1 MRLRKNM
8 KRTAAAALA
17 LSMAVSTAAVPASA
31 GYTID
36 MSDASKIT
44 GDVEIKQE
52 ADGSGTKITISVGGV
67 NKTDQ
72 FQNNDKDDK
81 ITITGDNTVTK
92 SATTTTAAADAA
104 KDDTKAPE
112 TTVTEN
118 KDGTV
123 INYTGELDAQPD
135 QEVSRPDS
143 QNDQNDPEADQKNQ
157 GDQADQN
164 DPEADQKNQGDQAD
178 QNDPEADQKNQN
190 DQKADQNDP
199 EADQKNQNDQK
210 VDQNDPEADQSGQN
224 NQNEDSED
232 ADAGI
237 MTYEAPAPTTLTS
250 AVATA
255 FRNVIKIINN
265 VAGAENALNITLDN
279 AKIESDSDAAMKIS
293 GKGDVNIELN
303 GSNVLTSGKH
313 HAGLEKND
321 KDSKGRLTIRDD
333 LKNDGTAK
341 TDEEKKAEEDAVA
354 AEKTGDAVKDVGS
367 LTATGGSRGGAGIG
381 GGAEDYYDSKDT
393 SSIVIDGGKI
403 TATGGED
410 AAGIGGGGHCRAS
423 GGKVNKDDPDDRSQ
437 TITINGGNIEATGIG
452 GGAFYNNW
460 GGDGAV
466 TINGGHIK
474 SKAQYGAGIGGGWGG
489 CFGGKGDV
497 LITGGVIEAE
507 GLGGAGIGGGGSD
520 YRSNVGFHHGYQGG
534 VAKVKIRGENT
545 VIKKAEGT
553 LGAGIGGGGASNDEN
568 YDYHYNGGSAEIE
581 ITDGATVQ
589 EAVGGN
595 GGAGIGSGA
604 GDGYQ
609 YHEVDPY
616 KTYAHVTIKNATV
629 EVAKSKSPSKG
640 KVYGAGIGGGGTRG
654 KYWNGENVI
663 RIINSVIGRFQLD
676 ENGNYL
682 LEEGTGAL
690 GTNKSEGIGRGSN
703 ESGEL
708 STNYGKNDV
717 IIDNSWVPDGNKM
730 KQEFHHDWHD
740 TETLPTCTEDGEK
753 GSVCSLCGMKKTEK
767 IPALG
772 HAWGAWTVTTPAT
785 CTTAGEKKHTCT
797 VCSHVETQEIPAT
810 GHQQTHIEGKK
821 EPTCTEPGYTGDEV
835 CDACGTVV
843 KKGTVIPATG
853 HHWVDKGD
861 GTHTCPDCGATEA
874 LPVNTNSALELRVV
888 DAEGMDQPFTVS
900 QNGTLR
906 TYTGAYD
913 TATLTGDLDTLR
925 YLQDHGAQTI
935 QFVTNGQTSSFVIND
950 LLAQGSGSEVFYLTH
965 RGAEEPTLLLVEADH
980 SELVKD

>member
-31 GYTID
+31 GYSID
-36 MSDASKIT
+36 MSDAKIT

-67 NKTDQ
+67 DKTDQ
-72 FQNNDKDDK
+72 FQNKDKDDK

-92 SATTTTAAADAA
+92 SAATTTAAADAA

-123 INYTGELDAQPD
+123 ISYTGELDAQPD

-157 GDQADQN
+157 GDQ
-164 DPEADQKNQGDQAD
+164 GD

-190 DQKADQNDP
+190 DQK
-199 EADQKNQNDQK
+199 NQS
-210 VDQNDPEADQSGQN
+210 DPEADQSGQK
-224 NQNEDSED
+224 NQNKDSED

-237 MTYEAPAPTTLTS
+237 MTYEAPAPTTLTNPVE
-250 AVATA
+250 AAI
-255 FRNVIKIINN
+255 RNVIKIINK

-293 GKGDVNIELN
+293 GEGDVNIELN
-303 GSNVLTSGKH
+303 RSNVLTSGGH
-313 HAGLEKND
+313 HAGLEKSD
-321 KDSKGRLTIRDD
+321 DDSKGRLTIRDD

-341 TDEEKKAEEDAVA
+341 TGEEKKAEEDAVA
-354 AEKTGDAVKDVGS
+354 AGETGDAVKDVGS
-367 LTATGGSRGGAGIG
+367 LTATGGSYEGDGGAGIG
-381 GGAEDYYDSKDT
+381 GGTAGWFDTKDT

-403 TATGGED
+403 TATGGEG
-410 AAGIGGGGHCRAS
+410 AAGIGGGYFGN
-423 GGKVNKDDPDDRSQ
+423 GGKVNKKDPDDRSQ
-437 TITINGGNIEATGIG
+437 TITINGGNIKATGIG
-452 GGAFYNNW
+452 GGAFSNNW
-460 GGDGAV
+460 GRTGAV
-466 TINGGHIK
+466 TINGGHIQ

-489 CFGGKGDV
+489 CYGGKGDV

-568 YDYHYNGGSAEIE
+568 YGYYYNGGSAEIE
-581 ITDGATVQ
+581 ITDGATVK

-604 GDGYQ
+604 GDGYRSP
-609 YHEVDPY
+609 EVDSY
-616 KTYAHVTIKNATV
+616 KLYAHVTIKNATV
-629 EVAKSKSPSKG
+629 ESAKSKSPSKG
-640 KVYGAGIGGGGTRG
+640 KVYGAGIGSGGTKG
-654 KYWNGENVI
+654 PYWNGENVI

-676 ENGNYL
+676 EKGNRKKDENGNYL
-682 LEEGTGAL
+682 LDTGAGAL
-690 GTNKSEGIGRGSN
+690 GTNGSEGIGRGAN
-703 ESGEL
+703 ESEEL
-708 STNYGKNDV
+708 SKNYGNNDV
-717 IIDNSWVPDGNKM
+717 IIDNSWVPDGDKM
-730 KQEFHHDWHD
+730 KQEFNHDWHY
-740 TETLPTCTEDGEK
+740 TETLPTCTKDGEK
-753 GSVCSLCGMKKTEK
+753 FGECSRCGMETTEK
-767 IPALG
+767 ISALG
-772 HAWGAWTVTTPAT
+772 HDWGDWTVTTPAT
-785 CTTAGEKKHTCT
+785 CTNEGVETRICNRDS
-797 VCSHVETQEIPAT
+797 SHVETRTIPTT
-810 GHQQTHIEGKK
+810 GHN
-821 EPTCTEPGYTGDEV
+821 
-835 CDACGTVV
+835 
-843 KKGTVIPATG
+843 
-853 HHWVDKGD
+853 WVDNGN
-861 GTHTCPDCGATEA
+861 GTHTCTNCGATEA
-874 LPVNTNSALELRVV
+874 FGALELRVV
-888 DAEGMDQPFTVS
+888 DAEGMNEPFTVS

-913 TATLTGDLDTLR
+913 TATLTGDLNTLR

-935 QFVTNGQTSSFVIND
+935 QFVTNGQTSSFAIND

-965 RGAEEPTLLLVEADH
+965 RGTEEPTLLLVEADH